1 MRIET
6 SESPKIEIAEYDI
19 SFVADFEF
27 TYATLLLEKGLVVL
41 FIDGW
46 SGDLPYVGKVYDFQ
60 GNQIAQI
67 PFPPD
72 GVGGRQNAFWYAS
85 ETEEGV
91 WVGFHQQSERDF
103 GGVFSLS
110 KLEFISFN
118 EAR

>member
-6 SESPKIEIAEYDI
+6 LESPKLENLEYGI

-27 TYATLLLEKGLVVL
+27 TYATLLLKKNLVAI

-46 SGDLPYVGKVYDFQ
+46 SGDLSFVGKVYDFQ
-60 GNQIAQI
+60 GNQVAEI
-67 PFPPD
+67 PFPPN

-85 ETEEGV
+85 ENEAGI
-91 WVGFHQQSERDF
+91 WVGFHQQNERHF
-103 GGVFSLS
+103 GGVFCLNQM
-110 KLEFISFN
+110 KFISFN

>member
-6 SESPKIEIAEYDI
+6 LESPKIEIVEHGI

-27 TYATLLLEKGLVVL
+27 TYGILLLKKSLVAL

-46 SGDLPYVGKVYDFQ
+46 SGDLPFVGKVYDFL
-60 GNQIAQI
+60 GNEIVQI
-67 PFPPD
+67 PFPPN
-72 GVGGRQNAFWYAS
+72 GVGGRQNAFWYAR
-85 ETEEGV
+85 ETEAGV

-103 GGVFSLS
+103 GGVFSLN
-110 KLEFISFN
+110 KMEFISFN